1 MDEGMKNVLKKQGII
16 NGVLLGLLVTAL
28 SIFKFYYLT
37 KMVTSM
43 VLILAGYFVLFPIV
57 LPIAFAV
64 YFILQLR
71 KKIGGY
77 WNFRQAV
84 TGIFITFLVAFAI
97 KFIVSDVL
105 FVKFVEPQVI
115 EKTEQALFN
124 DAQIDFKK
132 RNVSQKEIDQKIKE
146 IKSSLVAQKQT
157 TIAQQVQ
164 GVGINIIFLFVLA
177 LIFAGFFKRE
187 LVYYSPDTD
196 NKATV

>member
-1 MDEGMKNVLKKQGII
+1 MDQEMNGLLKKQGVI

-43 VLILAGYFVLFPIV
+43 ALVLTGYFVLFPSV
-57 LPIAFAV
+57 LPVGLAV

-84 TGIFITFLVAFAI
+84 TGIFIIFLAAYVI
-97 KFIVSDVL
+97 KFVFSDVL
-105 FVKFVEPQVI
+105 FVQLIEPKVI

-132 RNVSQKEIDQKIKE
+132 RNVSQKEIDLKIKE
-146 IKSSLVAQKQT
+146 IKASLVAQKDS
-157 TIAQQVQ
+157 TIGQQVQ
-164 GVGINIIFLFVLA
+164 GVGINVIFLFVLA

-187 LVYYSPDTD
+187 LIYHNPNQDSSP
-196 NKATV
+196 V